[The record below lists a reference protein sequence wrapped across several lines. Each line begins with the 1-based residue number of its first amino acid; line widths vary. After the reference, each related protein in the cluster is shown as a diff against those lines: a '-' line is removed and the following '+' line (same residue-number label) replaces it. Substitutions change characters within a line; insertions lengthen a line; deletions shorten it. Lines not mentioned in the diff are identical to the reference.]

1 MAQAPKPS
9 RHTCKRRLREALRR
23 MPAKR
28 NSEEGQLQE
37 VDPQKEKRL
46 RSNLTTYF
54 QRQVSGYYAK
64 TTEKE
69 RKEVKGHQDH
79 YMTLAEADKNEFAK
93 AFQSNKHTKNLQWM
107 KDYTDSLTTKRFSTE
122 KKKAKYMTRSFA
134 IKGYMHDALW
144 SVGASPIR
152 DISWGVP
159 PCGTWWAAGH
169 LLPHIIRTFAG
180 VVTP

>member
-28 NSEEGQLQE
+28 KSEEEQLQE
-37 VDPQKEKRL
+37 VDPQTEKRM

-79 YMTLAEADKNEFAK
+79 YVKLSETEKNEFAK

-107 KDYTDSLTTKRFSTE
+107 KDYTDSLVTKRASKETAKE
-122 KKKAKYMTRSFA
+122 KYMTRSFA
-134 IKGYMHDALW
+134 I
-144 SVGASPIR
+144 
-152 DISWGVP
+152 
-159 PCGTWWAAGH
+159 
-169 LLPHIIRTFAG
+169 
-180 VVTP
+180 